1 MDRIMA
7 TVSLLLYLGFLGSA
21 FGLRAVLHRRRT
33 GSAGFRGVSGR
44 PGSAEWWGGVLF
56 VLAIALGLLAPLTQ
70 LLTWVTPLALPGGV
84 VGNVLG
90 GVLALAGI
98 IATLLA
104 QGAMGAS
111 WRVGVDREERTD
123 LVTGGLFRLARNP
136 IFTAMTATAAGL
148 TLLTPNVIAL
158 LGALALLAAIQ
169 LQVRIVEEPHLR
181 RMHGQSYVDYGRR
194 VGRFLPGIGR
204 FG

>member
-56 VLAIALGLLAPLTQ
+56 VLAVALGLLAPLAQ